1 EAEGRLPFL
10 TWVETE
16 YDEARLKQ
24 DFTASALSSFLNDQV
39 LGRE

>member
-1 EAEGRLPFL
+1 
-10 TWVETE
+10 VETE